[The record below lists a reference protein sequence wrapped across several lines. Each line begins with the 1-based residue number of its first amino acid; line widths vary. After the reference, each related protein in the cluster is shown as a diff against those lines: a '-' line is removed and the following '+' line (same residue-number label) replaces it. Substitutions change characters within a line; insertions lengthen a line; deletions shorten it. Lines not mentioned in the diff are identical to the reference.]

1 MTRTSNTRKLT
12 ILAQDPA
19 VRFGGADGPLAFASV
34 SVPAE
39 ILGPGP
45 SGYRVKVVDYDA
57 SSQLLYKDL
66 YYWSGGPRPTGDP
79 FEHVEYHKMPPEKR
93 REVEE
98 RLLGDPNFHCQNV
111 YAIVMRTL
119 ARFEFALGRR
129 VAWSTG
135 AHQLHVIPHAFG
147 EANAF
152 YSEEDRALFF
162 GYFPGRDGRMVFTC
176 LSHDVVAHETTHA
189 LLDGL
194 RTRYTEL
201 STPDQAAFH
210 EAFGDIV
217 ALLSVFSLPEIVGAA
232 LGGTPVPPGKSKVI
246 PLIEAE
252 RVTMDALRNS
262 ILSGV
267 AKQVGRELNGD
278 EVDQV
283 RGSALRQS
291 VLLEPRLDY
300 LTDPNWEEA
309 HQRGE
314 ILVAAFMRSF
324 LALWYKRILGLG
336 TFEGRYNRDMVVEE
350 GAKVADH
357 LLTMA
362 IRALDYCPPTD
373 MDFSAYLAS
382 LLTAD
387 AEVVPEDKHGYRKII
402 RQTFKSYGIGLP
414 TKGCLAGAGT
424 WCPFKER
431 AGGKPPITY
440 SRTNFESM
448 LRDRDEVFRFVWEN
462 RDALGLSERI
472 PIEVDSVRPS
482 ARLGPDGFLVRE
494 TVVTYV
500 QTVDMF
506 AAECKSLLGFER
518 PAGMPTTQRLQVFG
532 GGAIV
537 FDQYGRI
544 KYHIA
549 HAMTDMERQQKRI
562 EYLAEIGETFPPR
575 RAARERFAALHRARA
590 GA

>member
-1 MTRTSNTRKLT
+1 MSRASNTRKLT

-19 VRFGGADGPLAFASV
+19 VRFGGPDGPLAFASV

-45 SGYRVKVVDYDA
+45 TGYRVKVVDYDA

-79 FEHVEYHKMPPEKR
+79 FEHVDYYKMTPERR

-98 RLLGDPNFHCQNV
+98 SLLGNPNFHCQNV

-129 VAWSTG
+129 VSWSTG

-232 LGGTPVPPGKSKVI
+232 LGDTPVPPGKSDEI
-246 PLIEAE
+246 PLIDANKVSEE
-252 RVTMDALRNS
+252 ALRNS

-267 AKQVGRELNGD
+267 AKQIGSELNGD
-278 EVDQV
+278 EVDEV
-283 RGSALRQS
+283 RGAALRQS
-291 VLLEPRLDY
+291 VLLEPGPDY
-300 LTDPNWEEA
+300 LHDPNWEEA

-314 ILVAAFMRSF
+314 ILVAAFMRAF
-324 LALWYKRILGLG
+324 LLIWRKRIKGLG
-336 TFEGRYNRDMVVEE
+336 TFDGAYNRDMVVEE

-387 AEVVPEDKHGYRKII
+387 AELVPEDKYGYRSTI
-402 RQTFKSYGIGLP
+402 RACFESYGIALP
-414 TKGCLAGAGT
+414 AKGCLVDEGT
-424 WCPFKER
+424 WCPFEET
-431 AGGKPPITY
+431 APITY
-440 SRTNFESM
+440 TRTNFESM

-462 RDALGLSERI
+462 RVALGLSDRV
-472 PIEVDSVRPS
+472 PIEVDSVRSS

-494 TVVTYV
+494 TIVTYV
-500 QTVDMF
+500 QTGDIF
-506 AAECKSLLGFER
+506 AAECKTLLGFKP

-537 FDQYGRI
+537 LDQYGRI
-544 KYHIA
+544 KFHIA
-549 HAMTDMERQQKRI
+549 HAMTDKERQQKRI
-562 EYLAEIGETFPPR
+562 EYLAEIGETSPR
-575 RAARERFAALHRARA
+575 RGARERFAALHRARA

>member
-1 MTRTSNTRKLT
+1 MSRLSNTRKLT

-19 VRFGGADGPLAFASV
+19 VRFGGADGPLAFARV
-34 SVPAE
+34 DVPAE
-39 ILGPGP
+39 VLGAGP

-57 SSQLLYKDL
+57 SSQVLYKDL
-66 YYWSGGPRPTGDP
+66 IYASDGPRPTDDP
-79 FEHVEYHKMPPEKR
+79 FDLDKAGGAADR
-93 REVEE
+93 RAIEE
-98 RLLGDPNFHCQNV
+98 TLLGNPNFHAQNV

-119 ARFEFALGRR
+119 ARFEYALGRR
-129 VAWSTG
+129 VAWSFG
-135 AHQLHVIPHAFG
+135 GHQLYVIPHAFG
-147 EANAF
+147 QANAF

-162 GYFPGRDGRMVFTC
+162 GYFPGRAGNMVFTC

-194 RTRYTEL
+194 RTRFTEA

-210 EAFGDIV
+210 EAFADIV
-217 ALLSVFSLPEIVGAA
+217 ALLSIFSLPEIVAAA
-232 LGGTPVPPGKSKVI
+232 LGDSPVAPGKSKVI
-246 PLIEAE
+246 PLIDANH
-252 RVTMDALRNS
+252 VTMEALQHS

-267 AKQVGRELNGD
+267 AKQVGQELKPPGNEVD
-278 EVDQV
+278 EV
-283 RGSALRQS
+283 RGAALRQS
-291 VLLEPRLDY
+291 VLLEPR
-300 LTDPNWEEA
+300 TDLLSEANYQEA
-309 HQRGE
+309 HHRGE

-324 LALWYKRILGLG
+324 LRLWRDRIEGLG
-336 TFEGRYNRDMVVEE
+336 TFGGDRYNRDMVVEE

-373 MDFSAYLAS
+373 MDFGAYLAS

-387 AEVVPEDKHGYRKII
+387 AELIPDDRHGYRSAI
-402 RQTFKSYGIGLP
+402 RETFASYGILLP
-414 TKGCLAGAGT
+414 AADCLAEEGT
-424 WCPFKER
+424 WCPFAETQ
-431 AGGKPPITY
+431 PITY
-440 SRTNFESM
+440 ARTNFESM

-462 RDALGLSERI
+462 RDALGISERV

-482 ARLGPDGFLVRE
+482 IRQGPDGFFVKE

-500 QTVDMF
+500 QTLDMF
-506 AAECKSLLGFER
+506 ASECQSLLGFER
-518 PAGMPTTQRLQVFG
+518 PAGMSTRLRLQVFG
-532 GGAIV
+532 GGTII

-549 HAMTDMERQQKRI
+549 HRLRDQDRQKRRL
-562 EYLAEIGETFPPR
+562 EYLAAIGETAPR
-575 RAARERFAALHRARA
+575 RGTRDRFAALHRARA